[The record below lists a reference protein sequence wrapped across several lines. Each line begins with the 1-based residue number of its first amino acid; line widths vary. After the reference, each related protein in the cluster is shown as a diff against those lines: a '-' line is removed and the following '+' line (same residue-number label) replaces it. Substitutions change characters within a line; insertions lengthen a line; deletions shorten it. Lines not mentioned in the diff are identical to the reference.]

1 MIRSGPVPLIIQDK
15 KKPCAA
21 ATSFTITSIIIARG
35 PLWIPVKF
43 RIHVEVRRNKIGI
56 LAGISV
62 EVAAILEHCKTEV
75 QVVVTRHRE
84 LHAIADLIREEAE
97 RWA

>member
-21 ATSFTITSIIIARG
+21 AASFTITAIIIAG
-35 PLWIPVKF
+35 VAGWIPVSF
-43 RIHVEVRRNKIGI
+43 RVFVEVRRNKIGI

-75 QVVVTRHRE
+75 QIVVTRHRE

-97 RWA
+97 RW